1 MEQTIVCFLADK
13 FLFFQEP
20 TEVAGEIIETK
31 CELDDQEIYV
41 NLHTQIIRT
50 SIAQKTVTKKKIF
63 RPNVIMMI
71 FDSTSS
77 SNGQRSLA
85 QTMQVLRYKYEAT
98 TFMGHNKVG
107 YNSRP
112 NAWALFTGIFLL

>member
-1 MEQTIVCFLADK
+1 MADECDCVK
-13 FLFFQEP
+13 VKSRVSHQKYI
-20 TEVAGEIIETK
+20 T
-31 CELDDQEIYV
+31 DDQEIYV
-41 NLHTQIIRT
+41 NMHTQIIV
-50 SIAQKTVTKKKIF
+50 SVSQKTVTKRKIF

-77 SNGQRSLA
+77 SSGQRSLA

-98 TFMGHNKVG
+98 TFRGHNKIG

-112 NAWALFTGIFLL
+112 NAWALFTGVFTF